1 MRDSRVG
8 AVVLGDGSAAFEP
21 AVLAA
26 DLREVAGLYAQL
38 RPYVDTPAWRAPTRG
53 WTMAQTVAHLDV
65 MTATGLS
72 AIDDAVAGRRPVF
85 DGIADRRGLEA
96 WNETTI
102 RHRLDEGGDP
112 LGSLVTGLRRSA
124 DRAEQLTVAQLT
136 ATVELPIYNAPLSVV
151 DLLGIQTFH
160 PGLTHT
166 AQVVDAVDR
175 PPLWAGLQPATRH
188 RMITRLARALG
199 YLYWPDRGGPDGLTI
214 GIPHRRA
221 WRGRLAR
228 RGHPHGGRRRLRP
241 ARRPRSDP
249 GVPGPDRGLPDAHQP
264 AAPAAIPAPPRPA
277 AAR

>member
-1 MRDSRVG
+1 
-8 AVVLGDGSAAFEP
+8 
-21 AVLAA
+21 
-26 DLREVAGLYAQL
+26 LYQRL
-38 RPYVDTPAWRAPTRG
+38 RPHVDSPAWRAPTRG
-53 WTMAQTVAHLDV
+53 WTMAQAVAHLDV

-102 RHRLDEGGDP
+102 RRRLDEGGDL

-136 ATVELPIYNAPLSVV
+136 ATVELPIYNAPLPVV

-160 PGLTHT
+160 PGLTHA
-166 AQVVDAVDR
+166 AQVVDAVAR
-175 PPLWAGLQPATRH
+175 PPLWVGLAPATRH

-214 GIPHRRA
+214 GIRVDGPEGGDWHVVGTPKGAEGGTGRPADTDLTLGFRDLTVA
-221 WRGRLAR
+221 CRMFTGRLPLLRSLLR
-228 RGHPHGGRRRLRP
+228 RDLRLRGDIRIL
-241 ARRPRSDP
+241 RRFSTLFSAD
-249 GVPGPDRGLPDAHQP
+249 G
-264 AAPAAIPAPPRPA
+264 
-277 AAR
+277 